1 MPTPEPSP
9 RRRGAPRFLLTGRAW
24 LIVAAA
30 FAAGLLVSALLWFGR
45 GEDRAAAPLAGP
57 ATQDGA
63 DRPRALPAP
72 QPADVDG
79 ASGMAEADPDAPRR
93 QPVAPSARAPQPAP
107 GAAPLPAPSS
117 DPAARAPLAVD
128 TPAPRYPTSA
138 LRRGESGEVLLRVE
152 VDETGRAAAVEVVR
166 SSNSRSLD
174 RAAVTAVRRWRFQPA
189 LRDGQP
195 VPGTVQVPI
204 DFSPGG

>member
-1 MPTPEPSP
+1 MPTPESS
-9 RRRGAPRFLLTGRAW
+9 RRRHGSPRFLLSGRAW

-45 GEDRAAAPLAGP
+45 GDDRSAAPLVGP
-57 ATQDGA
+57 ATQEGSG
-63 DRPRALPAP
+63 RPRALPAP
-72 QPADVDG
+72 QPADVES
-79 ASGMAEADPDAPRR
+79 ASGMAEADPGAPRR
-93 QPVAPSARAPQPAP
+93 QPVAPPARAPRPAP
-107 GAAPLPAPSS
+107 GATPDPAPLP
-117 DPAARAPLAVD
+117 DPAARAPVAVD
-128 TPAPRYPTSA
+128 TPAPRYPTAA

-152 VDETGRAAAVEVVR
+152 VDENGRAAAVEVMR